1 MKKGKE
7 TIDVS
12 QLPPVTETI
21 SSIIFNFENND
32 KKLKIIE
39 SFYKMPEKELKL
51 ISREEIILFA
61 KDQKIYVDPA
71 EGKKP
76 AKGEPPIEHKPIT
89 PQELAK
95 AAKLLIE
102 ENSVQ
107 YRKNKKDFL
116 DNIEN
121 LKKQKEE
128 SIAFWSSQTE
138 EAKKDPKK
146 KPDKKALPKPEEII
160 IPEVKEYD
168 LEYLVVLYNYPLTS
182 EELAEM
188 EKENI
193 ILNNV
198 RLIKEVADYVPPE
211 EKPTEGEGDK
221 KATQPKKPA
230 NAPKDAGKAVTDAQI
245 LKYFTDAT
253 QLNPEFTPE
262 NIFKTLNNAKMN
274 FPADS
279 KIRNCLFD
287 VAEFSYRTLDD
298 PKKTYY
304 NVYQEE
310 FINSM
315 RELNEF
321 LFLFKKWSEMHE
333 FQEVGTPINDFS
345 LNKILEFI
353 KNNDFNPKDLE
364 HNSVGNILSAYFK
377 SRGVLEEEEKR
388 INAEREL
395 EKQKRE
401 EEEEKKKK
409 ETEILEE
416 EAKKETEKKES
427 KKTST
432 GKKTSIKE
440 PPSKPEE
447 PNSQKEGETEK
458 EKNLEDE
465 IDTQGV
471 NDINQLFDN
480 FCDDIVKEFDNP
492 PLDENFNI
500 DEEQKMNDINN
511 PENKILE
518 ENSNLQSQEVGG
530 VHPPEEEEQALEQE
544 QEELNGEEGEE
555 GSMPNMSNEI
565 DSQQLSENIRKQA
578 EELMAQEGNSQNMEN
593 NENEEIKNNNNK
605 EEEKKEEEKVEENNQ
620 NVVNEENKENNLEEN
635 KQTEKE
641 PPQNQEQQILPNTLN
656 QNFDHQNLMKEMENE
671 KNNEE
676 NIQEESPQQEAEN
689 ENINNN
695 NEPNRENIN
704 ENIVPNPE
712 QNEEI
717 APVEENQLVDAHKNE
732 IDDNLTENL
741 DYERLIIN
749 ENDEM
754 MKNSLESKN
763 ENNYLFTFEKSL
775 NKSRAIP
782 GIFRPPTLLP
792 MEENLRKAIRA
803 KVYPFLPKDVSIP
816 MYEKY
821 NLIHKFEECMKDQIP
836 ERDFDFSSR
845 IYQENLTQDILTQRI
860 AKLLMLSPEVKTF
873 YNENTDNMLL
883 MLYYNIP
890 KERVFRKFNKS
901 RYLNKPDFDN
911 WIKYFKPVFELKKS
925 KEKLEEEKK
934 EESQPQEGAP
944 QAGPNVSQG
953 GQPLPQEKEVAPPT
967 DNNAPSHIQEGSI
980 HEGNITAKESM
991 IQGKKA
997 INPYLKLFQPL
1008 DDVFSDP
1015 LYISSDTFI
1024 GVVKEKI
1031 KYMFPSDNG
1040 LFIKKILENG
1050 IFSSYSS
1057 FVIKD
1062 DMIFGIR
1069 KDQSKNTEFWY
1080 RYDMQGTALSISKNE
1095 EGKIFTNFTYTNGLN
1110 LQILPNGEITQKVEG
1125 KNNYRVITSKAS
1137 IIEYNTDENN
1147 KENKWMNIYY
1157 ANGNFSQ
1164 IKDGK
1169 IRSINNKGHQTEKD
1183 LSSGEINILQKIPV
1197 TVQMDIES
1205 QTNTMIREDG
1215 VIQIKYLDNS
1225 CLTIHNDTTKIFT
1238 EVPDKNNNFK
1248 YMIEHDEYSTINV
1261 YIIGE
1266 SKQFDENFNET
1277 IKNLALKSKD
1287 GIIYE
1292 VVSPDKNKI
1301 YVFKDTSDSVIILSK
1316 NLDGSIIKVEPSK
1329 NEVLIM
1335 SHSEV
1340 AKFADDKNRLD
1351 AEIFAEKNAH
1361 NAGMYIC
1368 DFDKGRIYTI
1378 DNEQNLFEI
1387 YDDGYANCCLHDDP
1401 NKVIMEEKQEEEK
1414 KEENKENSVINN
1426 DSKNLNKEQNNS
1438 PTENEAENKE
1448 NENNE
1453 TDKKNLARPPSPD
1466 YEKLNEE
1473 ILEPDKK

>member
-7 TIDVS
+7 TIDLS

-21 SSIIFNFENND
+21 TSIIFNFENTD

-39 SFYKMPEKELKL
+39 SFYKTPEKELKL

-76 AKGEPPIEHKPIT
+76 AKGEAPVDHKPIT
-89 PQELAK
+89 SQELAK

-102 ENSVQ
+102 ENSGQ
-107 YRKNKKDFL
+107 FRKNKKEFL

-128 SIAFWSSQTE
+128 SIAFWSSQAE

-146 KPDKKALPKPEEII
+146 KPDKKVLPKPEEII

-182 EELAEM
+182 EEFAEM

-198 RLIKEVADYVPPE
+198 RLIKEAPDYVPPE
-211 EKPTEGEGDK
+211 EKPTEGEADK
-221 KATQPKKPA
+221 KAAQAKKPA
-230 NAPKDAGKAVTDAQI
+230 NAPKDAGKGVTDAQI
-245 LKYFTDAT
+245 LKYFTEAT
-253 QLNPEFTPE
+253 LINPEFTPE
-262 NIFKTLNNAKMN
+262 NVYKNLNKAKMN
-274 FPADS
+274 FPSDS
-279 KIRNCLFD
+279 KMRNCLFD
-287 VAEFSYRTLDD
+287 TAEFSFRTLDD

-321 LFLFKKWSEMHE
+321 LYLFKKWSEMHE
-333 FQEVGTPINDFS
+333 FQDVGTPVNDFS
-345 LNKILEFI
+345 LKKILEFI
-353 KNNDFNPKDLE
+353 KNNDFQPKDLE

-377 SRGVLEEEEKR
+377 SRGALEEEEKR

-401 EEEEKKKK
+401 EEEKKKK

-416 EAKKETEKKES
+416 EAKKELEKKEKEN

-432 GKKTSIKE
+432 GKKTVSKE
-440 PPSKPEE
+440 PASKPDEAT
-447 PNSQKEGETEK
+447 NTQKEAETEK

-500 DEEQKMNDINN
+500 DEENIKNEEQKINEDNLNNINN
-511 PENKILE
+511 IKNQILE
-518 ENSNLQSQEVGG
+518 ENSKMQSQDIEG
-530 VHPPEEEEQALEQE
+530 ENEQEHEQEHE
-544 QEELNGEEGEE
+544 QEEVNAEGEE
-555 GSMPNMSNEI
+555 ENVPNMSNEI

-578 EELMAQEGNSQNMEN
+578 EDLMEQGNQNDQEQQNE
-593 NENEEIKNNNNK
+593 NENEENKQQSEEVKN
-605 EEEKKEEEKVEENNQ
+605 EEEKKDENEDNIEGEEGEDNQ
-620 NVVNEENKENNLEEN
+620 
-635 KQTEKE
+635 QIEKE
-641 PPQNQEQQILPNTLN
+641 SSQPQNQDQQQMLPNTLN
-656 QNFDHQNLMKEMENE
+656 QNFENQNLLNDVDIN
-671 KNNEE
+671 KNSQE
-676 NIQEESPQQEAEN
+676 NIKEESQQNEAEN
-689 ENINNN
+689 ENNNIQN
-695 NEPNRENIN
+695 NENIN
-704 ENIVPNPE
+704 ENLINQNQN

-717 APVEENQLVDAHKNE
+717 VPEGENQEIDNHKNI
-732 IDDNLTENL
+732 IDENLTENL

-763 ENNYLFTFEKSL
+763 ENNFLFNFEKSL

-836 ERDFDFSSR
+836 DRDFDFSNR
-845 IYQENLTQDILTQRI
+845 IYQENLNQDILTQRI

-883 MLYYNIP
+883 MLFYNIP
-890 KERVFRKFNKS
+890 KERVFRKYNKS

-925 KEKLEEEKK
+925 KDKLEEEKK
-934 EESQPQEGAP
+934 EESQQQEGAQ
-944 QAGPNVSQG
+944 QANPNTSQNA
-953 GQPLPQEKEVAPPT
+953 QPPQEKEKEGVPT
-967 DNNAPSHIQEGSI
+967 TENNNNAPSHIQEGSI

-997 INPYLKLFQPL
+997 VNPYLKLFQPL
-1008 DDVFSDP
+1008 DDIFTDP
-1015 LYISSDTFI
+1015 MYVSSDTFI

-1062 DMIFGIR
+1062 EM
-1069 KDQSKNTEFWY
+1069 
-1080 RYDMQGTALSISKNE
+1080 L
-1095 EGKIFTNFTYTNGLN
+1095 L
-1110 LQILPNGEITQKVEG
+1110 V
-1125 KNNYRVITSKAS
+1125 
-1137 IIEYNTDENN
+1137 
-1147 KENKWMNIYY
+1147 
-1157 ANGNFSQ
+1157 
-1164 IKDGK
+1164 
-1169 IRSINNKGHQTEKD
+1169 
-1183 LSSGEINILQKIPV
+1183 
-1197 TVQMDIES
+1197 
-1205 QTNTMIREDG
+1205 
-1215 VIQIKYLDNS
+1215 
-1225 CLTIHNDTTKIFT
+1225 
-1238 EVPDKNNNFK
+1238 
-1248 YMIEHDEYSTINV
+1248 
-1261 YIIGE
+1261 
-1266 SKQFDENFNET
+1266 
-1277 IKNLALKSKD
+1277 
-1287 GIIYE
+1287 
-1292 VVSPDKNKI
+1292 
-1301 YVFKDTSDSVIILSK
+1301 
-1316 NLDGSIIKVEPSK
+1316 
-1329 NEVLIM
+1329 
-1335 SHSEV
+1335 
-1340 AKFADDKNRLD
+1340 
-1351 AEIFAEKNAH
+1351 
-1361 NAGMYIC
+1361 
-1368 DFDKGRIYTI
+1368 
-1378 DNEQNLFEI
+1378 
-1387 YDDGYANCCLHDDP
+1387 
-1401 NKVIMEEKQEEEK
+1401 
-1414 KEENKENSVINN
+1414 
-1426 DSKNLNKEQNNS
+1426 
-1438 PTENEAENKE
+1438 
-1448 NENNE
+1448 
-1453 TDKKNLARPPSPD
+1453 
-1466 YEKLNEE
+1466 
-1473 ILEPDKK
+1473 